1 MKAIHVIGVK
11 VLKKCPK
18 ILNPTKTHD
27 IQLSLFDING
37 KLAKKYS
44 RAGFSSVLDALTG

>member
-18 ILNPTKTHD
+18 ILNPTKAHD
-27 IQLSLFDING
+27 VQLNLLDING
-37 KLAKKYS
+37 TLA
-44 RAGFSSVLDALTG
+44 